1 MQRRINVINVY
12 SDLNEH
18 LDFIVEI
25 ENEFEIERAEQ
36 IIEEAY
42 NDWWDL
48 ENNPELQF
56 VMMGDYIR
64 SKLTI
69 NGIKHSWYTKED

>member
-1 MQRRINVINVY
+1 MQRRIKVINIY

-25 ENEFEIERAEQ
+25 ENEFEIDRAEQ

-48 ENNPELQF
+48 EANPELQF

-64 SKLTI
+64 GKLTI

>member
-1 MQRRINVINVY
+1 MQRRIKVINIY
-12 SDLNEH
+12 SDLNEQ

-25 ENEFEIERAEQ
+25 ENEFDMDRAEQ

-48 ENNPELQF
+48 EANPELQF
-56 VMMGDYIR
+56 VMMEDYIR
-64 SKLTI
+64 GKLTI
-69 NGIKHSWYTKED
+69 NGIKHEWYTKED